1 MVPVQFAAEAS
12 GIIWPLN
19 QPDTALLREKVRLA
33 YSNMRRCAFSLAP
46 CLQLI
51 FLDRTVIPTYDENG
65 ATADILPAQK
75 IALVNL

>member
-33 YSNMRRCAFSLAP
+33 YSNMRRCAFSLVP

-51 FLDRTVIPTYDENG
+51 FLVRTIIPTYDENG